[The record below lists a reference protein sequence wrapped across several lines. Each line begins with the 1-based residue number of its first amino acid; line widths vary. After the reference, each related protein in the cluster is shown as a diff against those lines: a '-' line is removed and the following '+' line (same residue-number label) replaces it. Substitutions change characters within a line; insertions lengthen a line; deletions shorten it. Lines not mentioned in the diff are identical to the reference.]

1 MFLLPSIQDFID
13 EKTSDSIEF
22 CLLVCLTNGDGDP
35 YAIQQMRSILGL
47 PWYLVDSSVPAWM
60 FDEDYWY
67 KLAKDPDV
75 DDICV
80 NPLFAASLFLHV
92 SQTIITG
99 DRKSVV

>member
-13 EKTSDSIEF
+13 EKLQIVLSFAYWSVSPMAT
-22 CLLVCLTNGDGDP
+22 GDP

-67 KLAKDPDV
+67 KLAKG
-75 DDICV
+75 
-80 NPLFAASLFLHV
+80 S
-92 SQTIITG
+92 
-99 DRKSVV
+99 

>member
-60 FDEDYWY
+60 FDEDYW
-67 KLAKDPDV
+67 
-75 DDICV
+75 
-80 NPLFAASLFLHV
+80 
-92 SQTIITG
+92 
-99 DRKSVV
+99 